1 MVKIQAEIVN
11 GECPTCS
18 EITML
23 VGLTPELFR
32 CMNCGADLQQ
42 HVNGKITYL
51 PVLTS
56 RDDGGKHFVK
66 EWLEQ
71 LAKQKFTHFIPRDKP
86 KKRGPRQHKKSL
98 SKGEKRQKRLKRY
111 KGQG

>member
-1 MVKIQAEIVN
+1 MVKVSAEIVN

-42 HVNGKITYL
+42 HVNGKISYL
-51 PVLTS
+51 PHIVKPK
-56 RDDGGKHFVK
+56 DADPFVK
-66 EWLEQ
+66 EW
-71 LAKQKFTHFIPRDKP
+71 KD
-86 KKRGPRQHKKSL
+86 G
-98 SKGEKRQKRLKRY
+98 
-111 KGQG
+111 

>member
-1 MVKIQAEIVN
+1 MVKVSAEIVN

-42 HVNGKITYL
+42 HINGKITYL
-51 PVLTS
+51 PIMNAPT
-56 RDDGGKHFVK
+56 DGATPFVK
-66 EWLEQ
+66 DW
-71 LAKQKFTHFIPRDKP
+71 IDN
-86 KKRGPRQHKKSL
+86 G
-98 SKGEKRQKRLKRY
+98 
-111 KGQG
+111 